1 MCLKLDDPAV
11 VPPGVVTLK
20 NQSVALCPQGRGGTT
35 TAIEVEPVT
44 TKLVAD
50 IRFSVASVR
59 LVPSVTADAL
69 FRFVPVSVTV
79 LPPEDDPDAATLV
92 VKVGADQL

>member
-1 MCLKLDDPAV
+1 LKLDDPAV

-20 NQSVALCPQGRGGTT
+20 NQSVAFCPQGRGGTT

-59 LVPSVTADAL
+59 LVPNVTADAPVK
-69 FRFVPVSVTV
+69 FVPVRVTV
-79 LPPEDDPDAATLV
+79 FPPDDDPVAATLV